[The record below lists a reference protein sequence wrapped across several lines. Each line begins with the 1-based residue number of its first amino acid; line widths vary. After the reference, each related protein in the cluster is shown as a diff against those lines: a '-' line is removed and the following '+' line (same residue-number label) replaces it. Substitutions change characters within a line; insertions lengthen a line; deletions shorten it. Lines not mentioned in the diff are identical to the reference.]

1 MGEGWPCLSLVPQ
14 FQGKW
19 STSAWWIT
27 FRRED
32 GAPFQIW
39 VTTSEVRD
47 SHFVIMSFALR

>member
-19 STSAWWIT
+19 STSAWWVT
-27 FRRED
+27 FRSED

-39 VTTSEVRD
+39 VTTSELRD
-47 SHFVIMSFALR
+47 SHFAIMSFALR

>member
-1 MGEGWPCLSLVPQ
+1 MSLVPQ

-19 STSAWWIT
+19 STSAWRVT

-39 VTTSEVRD
+39 VTTFELRD
-47 SHFVIMSFALR
+47 SHFVVMSFALR